1 MSDVCLDR
9 ILPLLGEDG
18 VLGLGE
24 PTHDSANAF
33 AWKLG
38 IIQELARRGLL
49 AAFALED
56 SLIAGRELE
65 AVLHGGG
72 NLDEAL
78 AGGSSVWRTETIR
91 DGLRQL
97 AAILAEG
104 RTASGDAPST
114 ERSTAL
120 ADVRIAPT
128 ERPSAPAADPS
139 APSPRILGIDVRAP
153 QRTARALLDLG
164 HDEPLLHAVADGA
177 ELDPH
182 EVESLAQLCTRL
194 GRSPDEACA
203 ALARNLGRHVDA
215 YLLDPGLGR
224 LHRRDTHMARTLLE
238 QLPER
243 GITVVWA
250 HNEHIARNPDFY
262 GGPSM
267 GAVLHEALGSRY
279 VPVGVMCGEGEAR
292 AVDPSTGEDGY
303 RAVALPLLRPGTT
316 DAALHAL
323 GAPFVTRA
331 EFDHPGPR
339 RFLGWRID
347 TSLFDDP
354 EAVRSSF
361 EVERPSSD
369 FEALV
374 MLPDSVADVAAAAG
388 DRQVSRVRC
397 SNGEL
402 YRHPTL
408 DTDG

>member
-1 MSDVCLDR
+1 MRDACLDR

-24 PTHDSANAF
+24 PTHGSANAF

-56 SLIAGRELE
+56 SFIAGQHLE
-65 AVLHGGG
+65 AALHGRGD
-72 NLDEAL
+72 LDEAL
-78 AGGSSVWRTETIR
+78 AIGSSIWRTETIR

-97 AAILAEG
+97 TVIIAE
-104 RTASGDAPST
+104 A
-114 ERSTAL
+114 RS
-120 ADVRIAPT
+120 VGG
-128 ERPSAPAADPS
+128 PSAPT
-139 APSPRILGIDVRAP
+139 PRVLGIDVRAP

-164 HDEPLLHAVADGA
+164 HDEPLLHAIADRA
-177 ELDPH
+177 DLESH
-182 EVESLAQLCTRL
+182 EVEALEQLSARL
-194 GRSPDEACA
+194 ERSPDEECA
-203 ALARNLGRHVDA
+203 ALARNLGRHIDA
-215 YLLDPGLGR
+215 YLLDSDLGR
-224 LHRRDTHMARTLLE
+224 LHRRDTHMAHTLLE
-238 QLPER
+238 QLPAR

-250 HNEHIARNPDFY
+250 HNEHIARNPDNF

-267 GAVLHEALGSRY
+267 GAVLHGALGARY

-292 AVDPSTGEDGY
+292 AVDHSTGEDGY
-303 RAVALPLLRPGTT
+303 RAVALPPLRPGTT

-323 GAPFVTRA
+323 GTPFVTRV

-354 EAVRSSF
+354 DAVRTSF

-374 MLPDSVADVAAAAG
+374 MLPNSTADVTAG
-388 DRQVSRVRC
+388 
-397 SNGEL
+397 
-402 YRHPTL
+402 
-408 DTDG
+408 

>member
-9 ILPLLGEDG
+9 ILPLLGENG
-18 VLGLGE
+18 VLGLDE
-24 PTHDSANAF
+24 PTHGSANAF

-38 IIQELARRGLL
+38 VIQELARRGLL
-49 AAFALED
+49 AAFALEE
-56 SLIAGRELE
+56 SMIAGRQLE
-65 AVLHGGG
+65 AALHGRGD
-72 NLDEAL
+72 LDEAL
-78 AGGSSVWRTETIR
+78 ATGSSVWRTETIR

-97 AAILAEG
+97 AAILAE
-104 RTASGDAPST
+104 RRSASGDAPST
-114 ERSTAL
+114 ERL
-120 ADVRIAPT
+120 AAPADLRTAPT
-128 ERPSAPAADPS
+128 QRPSASVCDPP

-164 HDEPLLHAVADGA
+164 HDEPLLHAVADNA

-182 EVESLAQLCTRL
+182 EVEALEQLCARL
-194 GRSPDEACA
+194 ERSPEGDCA

-215 YLLDPGLGR
+215 YLLDPDLGR
-224 LHRRDTHMARTLLE
+224 LHRRDTHMAHTLLE
-238 QLPER
+238 QLPAR

-250 HNEHIARNPDFY
+250 HNEHIARNPDFF

-267 GAVLHEALGSRY
+267 GAVLHEALGPRY

-292 AVDPSTGEDGY
+292 AVDHSTGEDGY
-303 RAVALPLLRPGTT
+303 RAVALPPLRPGTT

-323 GAPFVTRA
+323 GPPFVTRA

-354 EAVRSSF
+354 EAVRTSF
-361 EVERPSSD
+361 ETERPSSD

-374 MLPDSVADVAAAAG
+374 LLPDSVADVAA
-388 DRQVSRVRC
+388 
-397 SNGEL
+397 EL
-402 YRHPTL
+402 SVAR
-408 DTDG
+408 